1 LSARERRILRRAE
14 RATQAAPAANAA
26 LVAVMQNSSAVAAAI
41 SSVNLIMFRS
51 FPRWLRHSIF
61 ELHYNVEAYHWMV
74 GEVAGKSARS
84 LHKIIPAHCTT
95 MPHGGFRSR
104 RKTRIIS
111 QGLTLQDAGLP
122 DQSLQG
128 NFPAHGQPVDEL
140 ALAEIKG
147 AIIAKLTLAIG
158 KDAGMATRHD
168 WYKAAALALRDR
180 IVHRWLVTDKANYDA
195 GRKRVYYLSLEFL
208 IGRLF
213 TDALNNMGLLP
224 VFEAALGDL
233 GVALSDLRKC
243 EPDAALGNGGLGRL
257 AACFMESMAT
267 LAIPAIGYGIR
278 YDFGLF
284 RQIIAQGWQQEY
296 PDEWLGFGNPWEF
309 QRPEVVYHVH
319 FGGTIE
325 RVTDAKGRDYAIWHP
340 AETVQAVAYDTPIVG
355 WRGQHVN
362 ALRLWSARSPD
373 PLKLDVFNTG
383 DYLGASAEEA
393 RAESICKFLYPND
406 ESPAGRELRLRQEY
420 FFVSASLQDL
430 VQRHL
435 ASDGQLRG
443 LASKAAVQLNDTHP
457 SLAVTELMRIL
468 VDLHNVPWEEA
479 WQVTVA
485 TLSYTNHTLLPE
497 ALETW
502 PVELFERLLP
512 RHLDIIYRINVA
524 HLALADARCPG
535 DVEFRA
541 SVSLI
546 DERSGRKVRMG
557 QLAFV
562 GSHRIN
568 GVSAMHSD
576 LMKETVFEDLNH
588 LYPGRITNKTNGIT
602 FRRWLM
608 LANPKLTGLLRE
620 ACGEA
625 VLDDPS
631 QLGLLETRASD
642 SAFQQQ
648 FRGVKHH
655 NKIVLA
661 RLIGERLNI
670 KLDPSALFDVQIK
683 RIHEYKRQL
692 LNIIEA
698 VALYLAIKDEPQ
710 RDWVPRVKIFA
721 GKAAASY
728 RYAKLI
734 IKLINDV
741 AETVNDD
748 PAIAGRLK
756 IAFLA
761 DYNVSLAEV
770 IIPAA
775 DLSEQISTA
784 GMEASGTGNMKL
796 ALNGALT
803 IGTLDGANLEIRD
816 HVGAENI
823 AIFGMEAMDVVVRRK
838 QGLDATEM
846 IRRSPV
852 LSRAIGAIESGM
864 FSPDDPGRFG
874 SIAHALRHLDH
885 YMVSADFD
893 AYFDAQRGI
902 DARWQVV
909 PAWTRASILN
919 VARMPWF
926 SSDRTIREYAEDI
939 WNVPV
944 RSTSPGNLQEASA
957 QRGATR

>member
-1 LSARERRILRRAE
+1 
-14 RATQAAPAANAA
+14 
-26 LVAVMQNSSAVAAAI
+26 
-41 SSVNLIMFRS
+41 
-51 FPRWLRHSIF
+51 
-61 ELHYNVEAYHWMV
+61 
-74 GEVAGKSARS
+74 
-84 LHKIIPAHCTT
+84 
-95 MPHGGFRSR
+95 MPS
-104 RKTRIIS
+104 
-111 QGLTLQDAGLP
+111 LP
-122 DQSLQG
+122 DPFLPV
-128 NFPAHGQPVDEL
+128 NFPARGQPVDEL

-147 AIIAKLTLAIG
+147 AVLAKLRLAIG

-180 IVHRWLVTDKANYDA
+180 IVHHWLTAEKQSYDA

-233 GVALSDLRKC
+233 GVDLSDLRKC

-284 RQIIAQGWQQEY
+284 RQIIAQGWQHEY

-319 FGGTIE
+319 FGGGVE
-325 RVTDAKGRDYAIWHP
+325 RITDANGRDRAIWHP

-373 PLKLDVFNTG
+373 PLRLDVFNKG
-383 DYLGASAEEA
+383 DYLGAIAEEA

-435 ASDGQLRG
+435 ASDGQLRS

-468 VDLHNVPWEEA
+468 CDLHNFRWDEA
-479 WQVTVA
+479 WKITVA

-512 RHLDIIYRINVA
+512 RHLDIIYRINVE

-535 DVEFRA
+535 DVDFRA

-546 DERSGRKVRMG
+546 DEKSGRRVRMG

-576 LMKETVFEDLNH
+576 LMKETVFHDLNH
-588 LYPGRITNKTNGIT
+588 LYPNRITNKTNGIT

-608 LANPKLTGLLRE
+608 LANPKLTDLLRE

-631 QLGLLETRASD
+631 QLQRLEARASD
-642 SAFQQQ
+642 NAFQQQ
-648 FRGVKHH
+648 FRSVKHH
-655 NKIVLA
+655 NKIALA

-670 KLDPSALFDVQIK
+670 KVDPGALFDVQIK

-692 LNIIEA
+692 LNILET
-698 VALYLAIKDEPQ
+698 VALYHAIKDEPQ

-741 AETVNDD
+741 AEVVNND

-756 IAFLA
+756 VAFLA

-803 IGTLDGANLEIRD
+803 IGTLDGANIEIRD
-816 HVGAENI
+816 QVGAENI

-838 QGLDATEM
+838 QGLDATDV
-846 IRRSPV
+846 IRRSPQ
-852 LSRAIGAIESGM
+852 LSRAINAIASGE
-864 FSPDDPGRFG
+864 FSPDDPGRFE

-885 YMVSADFD
+885 YMVSADFA

-926 SSDRTIREYAEDI
+926 SSDRTIREYAQDI

-944 RSTSPGNLQEASA
+944 RRTSPLASQETGA
-957 QRGATR
+957 QREATR

>member
-1 LSARERRILRRAE
+1 MEVLQEQIPGNHP
-14 RATQAAPAANAA
+14 TNYPA
-26 LVAVMQNSSAVAAAI
+26 L
-41 SSVNLIMFRS
+41 
-51 FPRWLRHSIF
+51 
-61 ELHYNVEAYHWMV
+61 
-74 GEVAGKSARS
+74 
-84 LHKIIPAHCTT
+84 
-95 MPHGGFRSR
+95 
-104 RKTRIIS
+104 
-111 QGLTLQDAGLP
+111 
-122 DQSLQG
+122 
-128 NFPAHGQPVDEL
+128 GQPIDEL
-140 ALAEIKG
+140 ALADVKG
-147 AIIAKLTLAIG
+147 AILAKLRLAIG
-158 KDAGMATRHD
+158 KDAGMATRRD

-180 IVHRWLVTDKANYDA
+180 IVHRWLIAEKQNYDA

-233 GVALSDLRKC
+233 GVGLDDLRKC

-284 RQIIAQGWQQEY
+284 RQIIQQGRQQEY
-296 PDEWLGFGNPWEF
+296 PDEWLSYGNPWEF
-309 QRPEVVYHVH
+309 QRPEVLYHIH
-319 FGGTIE
+319 FGGHVE
-325 RVTDAKGRDYAIWHP
+325 HVDDRGRDRATWRP
-340 AETVQAVAYDTPIVG
+340 AETVEAMAYDTPIVG

-362 ALRLWSARSPD
+362 ALRLWSARAPD
-373 PLKLDVFNTG
+373 PLNLDVFNTG
-383 DYLGASAEEA
+383 DYLGAVAEEA

-430 VQRHL
+430 IKRHL
-435 ASDGQLRG
+435 ASDGQLRN
-443 LASKAAVQLNDTHP
+443 LPSKVAVQLNDTHP

-468 VDLHNVPWEEA
+468 VDLHNFRWDEA
-479 WQVTVA
+479 WKLTVA

-512 RHLDIIYRINVA
+512 RHLEIIYRINAA
-524 HLALADARCPG
+524 HLALADQRCPG
-535 DVEFRA
+535 DVDFRA

-546 DERSGRKVRMG
+546 DEKSGRRVRMG

-576 LMKETVFEDLNH
+576 LMKETVFHDLNH

-608 LANPKLTGLLRE
+608 LANPKLTGLMRE
-620 ACGEA
+620 VCGEA
-625 VLDDPS
+625 VLDDFS
-631 QLGLLETRASD
+631 LFERLEAHASD
-642 SAFQQQ
+642 NAFQQR
-648 FRGVKHH
+648 FREAKHH
-655 NKIVLA
+655 NKLALA
-661 RLIGERLNI
+661 RLIGERLGI
-670 KLDPSALFDVQIK
+670 KLDPSALFDIQIK

-692 LNIIEA
+692 LNVVET
-698 VALYLAIKDEPQ
+698 VALYQAIKDEPQ

-741 AETVNDD
+741 AEVVNND
-748 PAIAGRLK
+748 PAIGGRLK
-756 IAFLA
+756 IVFLA

-803 IGTLDGANLEIRD
+803 IGTLDGANIEIRD
-816 HVGAENI
+816 SVGPDNI
-823 AIFGMEAMDVVVRRK
+823 FIFGLTADEALTTRANGYRPRDIVAADPELAMT
-838 QGLDATEM
+838 LDM
-846 IRRSPV
+846 IRSGAF
-852 LSRAIGAIESGM
+852 SRGDS
-864 FSPDDPGRFG
+864 D
-874 SIAHALRHLDH
+874 
-885 YMVSADFD
+885 Y
-893 AYFDAQRGI
+893 
-902 DARWQVV
+902 
-909 PAWTRASILN
+909 
-919 VARMPWF
+919 ARMIV
-926 SSDRTIREYAEDI
+926 DR
-939 WNVPV
+939 
-944 RSTSPGNLQEASA
+944 L
-957 QRGATR
+957 

>member
-1 LSARERRILRRAE
+1 
-14 RATQAAPAANAA
+14 
-26 LVAVMQNSSAVAAAI
+26 M
-41 SSVNLIMFRS
+41 
-51 FPRWLRHSIF
+51 
-61 ELHYNVEAYHWMV
+61 
-74 GEVAGKSARS
+74 
-84 LHKIIPAHCTT
+84 
-95 MPHGGFRSR
+95 
-104 RKTRIIS
+104 
-111 QGLTLQDAGLP
+111 P
-122 DQSLQG
+122 DQLTQSKYPPL
-128 NFPAHGQPVDEL
+128 NAPVDEL
-140 ALAEIKG
+140 ALAEIKS
-147 AIIAKLTLAIG
+147 AILAKLTLTIG
-158 KDAGMATRHD
+158 KDAAMATRHD

-180 IVHRWLVTDKANYDA
+180 IVHRWLLSDKQSYDA

-233 GVALSDLRKC
+233 GVGLSDLRKC

-284 RQIIAQGWQQEY
+284 RQIISQGWQQEY
-296 PDEWLGFGNPWEF
+296 PDEWLGLGNPWEF

-319 FGGTIE
+319 FGGGVE
-325 RVTDAKGRDYAIWHP
+325 RVTDAKGRERGIWHP
-340 AETVQAVAYDTPIVG
+340 AETVQAIAYDTPIVG
-355 WRGQHVN
+355 WRGAHVN
-362 ALRLWSARSPD
+362 ALRLWSARAPD

-383 DYLGASAEEA
+383 DYLGASAEQA

-406 ESPAGRELRLRQEY
+406 ESAAGRELRLRQEY

-430 VQRHL
+430 VKRHL
-435 ASDGQLRG
+435 SSDGQLRG
-443 LASKAAVQLNDTHP
+443 LAQTAAVQLNDTHP

-468 VDLHNVPWEEA
+468 VDLHSMRWDDA
-479 WQVTVA
+479 WQITVA

-502 PVELFERLLP
+502 PLELFERLLP
-512 RHLDIIYRINVA
+512 RHLEIIYRINDA
-524 HLALADARCPG
+524 HLKLADARCPG

-546 DERSGRKVRMG
+546 DEKSGRRVRMG

-576 LMKETVFEDLNH
+576 LMKETVFHDLNH

-608 LANPKLTGLLRE
+608 LANPGLTGLLRE
-620 ACGEA
+620 VCGEA

-631 QLGLLETRASD
+631 LLARLEPLAGD
-642 SAFQQQ
+642 NAFQQQ
-648 FRGVKHH
+648 FRAVKHR
-655 NKIVLA
+655 NKIALA
-661 RLIGERLNI
+661 RLIGERLGVQI
-670 KLDPSALFDVQIK
+670 DPGALFDVQIK

-692 LNIIEA
+692 LNLLET
-698 VALYLAIKDEPQ
+698 VALYHAIKDEPQ

-741 AETVNDD
+741 AEIVNND
-748 PAIAGRLK
+748 PAIGGKLK
-756 IAFLA
+756 VAFLA
-761 DYNVSLAEV
+761 DYNVSLAEI

-823 AIFGMEAMDVVVRRK
+823 AIFGMEALDVVVRRK
-838 QGLDATEM
+838 QGLDASDVIT
-846 IRRSPV
+846 RSPH
-852 LSRAIGAIESGM
+852 LSRAIAAIESGA
-864 FSPDDPGRFG
+864 FSPDDPARFE
-874 SIAHALRHLDH
+874 SVAHALRHLDH

-893 AYFDAQRGI
+893 AYYKAQRGI

-944 RSTSPGNLQEASA
+944 RPTA
-957 QRGATR
+957 QLLPARQAKG

>member
-1 LSARERRILRRAE
+1 MEDH
-14 RATQAAPAANAA
+14 TFHYPAP
-26 LVAVMQNSSAVAAAI
+26 S
-41 SSVNLIMFRS
+41 
-51 FPRWLRHSIF
+51 
-61 ELHYNVEAYHWMV
+61 
-74 GEVAGKSARS
+74 
-84 LHKIIPAHCTT
+84 
-95 MPHGGFRSR
+95 
-104 RKTRIIS
+104 
-111 QGLTLQDAGLP
+111 
-122 DQSLQG
+122 
-128 NFPAHGQPVDEL
+128 QPVDEL

-147 AIIAKLTLAIG
+147 AILAKLRLALG
-158 KDAGMATRHD
+158 KDAAMATKHD
-168 WYKAAALALRDR
+168 WYMAAALALRDR
-180 IVHRWLVTDKANYDA
+180 IVHRWLTAEKKSYDA

-213 TDALNNMGLLP
+213 ADALNNMGLLP
-224 VFEAALGDL
+224 VFETALGDL
-233 GVALSDLRKC
+233 GVGLESLRQC

-267 LAIPAIGYGIR
+267 LAIPAMGYGIR

-284 RQIIAQGWQQEY
+284 RQIINEGWQQEY
-296 PDEWLGFGNPWEF
+296 PDIWLSQGNPWEF

-319 FGGTIE
+319 FGGGIE
-325 RVTDAKGRDYAIWHP
+325 HIDDKGRDRAVWHP
-340 AETVQAVAYDTPIVG
+340 GETVEAVAYDTPIVG

-393 RAESICKFLYPND
+393 RAEAICKFLYPND
-406 ESPAGRELRLRQEY
+406 ASPAGRELRLRQEF

-430 VQRHL
+430 VKRHL
-435 ASDGQLRG
+435 SSDGQLRS
-443 LASKAAVQLNDTHP
+443 LAIKAAVQLNDTHP
-457 SLAVTELMRIL
+457 SLAVAELMRIL
-468 VDLHNVPWEEA
+468 IDLHNFRWDEA
-479 WQVTVA
+479 WKITVG

-497 ALETW
+497 ALESW
-502 PVELFERLLP
+502 PVQLFQRLLP
-512 RHLDIIYRINVA
+512 RHLEIIYRINGA
-524 HLALADARCPG
+524 HLALAEQHFPG
-535 DVEFRA
+535 DVDFRA

-546 DERSGRKVRMG
+546 DEKGDRRVRMG

-576 LMKETVFEDLNH
+576 LMRETVFHDLNH

-608 LANPKLTGLLRE
+608 LANPKLTNLLRE
-620 ACGEA
+620 ICGDA
-625 VLDDPS
+625 VLDHPTR
-631 QLGLLETRASD
+631 LGLLEARASD
-642 SAFQQQ
+642 KGFQQQ
-648 FRGVKHH
+648 FRNVKLH
-655 NKIVLA
+655 NKLLLA

-670 KLDPSALFDVQIK
+670 TVDPSALFDVQIK

-692 LNIIEA
+692 LNILETI
-698 VALYLAIKDEPQ
+698 ALYQAMKDDPQ

-741 AETVNDD
+741 AEIVNNDHS
-748 PAIAGRLK
+748 IGGRLK
-756 IAFLA
+756 VAFLP

-784 GMEASGTGNMKL
+784 GMEASGTGNMKF

-803 IGTLDGANLEIRD
+803 IGTLDGANIEIRD
-816 HVGAENI
+816 HVGEENI
-823 AIFGMEAMDVVVRRK
+823 AIFGMEAGDVMIRRK
-838 QGLDATEM
+838 QGGDASDV
-846 IRRSPV
+846 IARSPR
-852 LSRAIGAIESGM
+852 LARAIDAIGSGV
-864 FSPDDPGRFG
+864 FSPGEPSRFEQ
-874 SIAHALRHLDH
+874 IVHALRYLDH
-885 YMVSADFD
+885 YMVSADFES
-893 AYFDAQRGI
+893 YYEAQRAI
-902 DARWQVV
+902 DARWLVV
-909 PAWTRASILN
+909 PAWMRASILN
-919 VARMPWF
+919 VARMAWF

-944 RSTSPGNLQEASA
+944 RPTDQNAEGV
-957 QRGATR
+957 QRGATA

>member
-1 LSARERRILRRAE
+1 
-14 RATQAAPAANAA
+14 
-26 LVAVMQNSSAVAAAI
+26 M
-41 SSVNLIMFRS
+41 
-51 FPRWLRHSIF
+51 
-61 ELHYNVEAYHWMV
+61 
-74 GEVAGKSARS
+74 
-84 LHKIIPAHCTT
+84 
-95 MPHGGFRSR
+95 
-104 RKTRIIS
+104 
-111 QGLTLQDAGLP
+111 QDAGLP

-128 NFPAHGQPVDEL
+128 NFPVLGQPVDEL

-147 AIIAKLTLAIG
+147 AILAKLTLAIG

-319 FGGTIE
+319 FGGDVE
-325 RVTDAKGRDYAIWHP
+325 PVTDANGRDHATWHP

-443 LASKAAVQLNDTHP
+443 LATKAAVQLNDTHP

-468 VDLHNVPWEEA
+468 LDLHNLPWEEA
-479 WQVTVA
+479 WQITVA

-502 PVELFERLLP
+502 PIELFERLLP

-541 SVSLI
+541 AVSLI
-546 DERSGRKVRMG
+546 DESSGRRVRMG

-576 LMKETVFEDLNH
+576 LMKETVFEDLH
-588 LYPGRITNKTNGIT
+588 YLYPGRITNKTNGIT

-631 QLGLLETRASD
+631 QLAILETRASD
-642 SAFQQQ
+642 NAFQQQ

-655 NKIVLA
+655 NKVVLA

-670 KLDPSALFDVQIK
+670 KIDPSALFDVQIK

-692 LNIIEA
+692 LNIVEA
-698 VALYLAIKDEPQ
+698 VAFYLAIKDEPQ

-741 AETVNDD
+741 AETVNND
-748 PAIAGRLK
+748 PAIDGRLK

-816 HVGAENI
+816 RVGAENI
-823 AIFGMEAMDVVVRRK
+823 AIFGMEAMDVVLRRK
-838 QGLDATEM
+838 QGLDATDV
-846 IRRSPV
+846 ISRSPL

-864 FSPDDPGRFG
+864 FSPDDPSRFG
-874 SIAHALRHLDH
+874 SIAHALRYLDH

-893 AYFDAQRGI
+893 AYFDTQRGI

-944 RSTSPGNLQEASA
+944 RSTSPRNLQEPGA